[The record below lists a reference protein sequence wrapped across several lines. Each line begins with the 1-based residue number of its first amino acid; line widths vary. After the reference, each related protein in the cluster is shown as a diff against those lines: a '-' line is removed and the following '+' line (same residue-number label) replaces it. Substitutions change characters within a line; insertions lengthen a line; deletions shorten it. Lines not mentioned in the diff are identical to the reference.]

1 MARKA
6 GTPNKPKAI
15 KEVVS
20 TQELTPIQAVGET
33 TPEKAM
39 TELVKLTQE
48 LDLYDTLIP
57 TVDITDTIEASTETI
72 EEESD
77 EVSTNVAPIIETPVK
92 SSQELLDFAGN
103 PIPTTAIKINKH
115 INIYHLLDDVLHAA
129 YLGGDLDKSF
139 YPVIKGVPP
148 YEVRMLIPTSELE
161 RWNNREGKSVV
172 EGDGLLA
179 AVAAYDDIS
188 FIKHLIMLGKKGY
201 VLAPAKPVLTFG
213 RYIAT
218 LKGRIPVPKD
228 LSVSIDPSSR
238 LIYSREELK
247 TFDIYELKAIGS
259 WYNINHRS
267 KDALISMILKAQGEE

>member
-6 GTPNKPKAI
+6 GTPNKPKVTT
-15 KEVVS
+15 EVVS
-20 TQELTPIQAVGET
+20 TQELP
-33 TPEKAM
+33 PEQAM

-57 TVDITDTIEASTETI
+57 TVDITDTIEAPTETA
-72 EEESD
+72 EEESE
-77 EVSTNVAPIIETPVK
+77 EVSTNVAPIVETPVK
-92 SSQELLDFAGN
+92 ASQELLDFAGN

-115 INIYHLLDDVLHAA
+115 INVYHLIDDVLHAS

-148 YEVRMLIPTSELE
+148 YEVRMVIPTDKLE
-161 RWNNREGKSVV
+161 QWNNREGKSVV

-179 AVAAYDDIS
+179 SVAAYDDIS
-188 FIKHLIMLGKKGY
+188 FIKHLIILGKKGY

-228 LSVSIDPSSR
+228 LNLSIDPSSI
-238 LIYSREELK
+238 LVYSKEELK
-247 TFDIYELKAIGS
+247 TFDIYELKTIGS

-267 KDALISMILKAQGEE
+267 KDALIKMILEAQEGNTKSGE